1 MSCGREVS
9 GPGDPPGP
17 HPSMQSAAGAASRF
31 NRRERARPKAIT
43 RNGVKEVPSLRS
55 QGESRSLRFAAVA
68 RGKRL
73 AGLPRP
79 VPGSVVRTLNKGEST
94 IDTPALAQHDSVM
107 QLRSARDADKPE
119 QSVGRRRA
127 LPPIQG
133 WLLVYIVVLAFLG
146 LHGAGLTA
154 ASIVIYAHPAA
165 AGLHSSISL
174 ISLLFYVTT
183 NVILIL
189 YTAVLFILMSRRLR
203 SAIINNVIFN
213 ISSIV
218 FLVAWHLIGDKSNVG
233 TLVDSA
239 PNLVSAA
246 YILLSGRVRSTF
258 IISRPGKAYRRARQ
272 CRP

>member
-1 MSCGREVS
+1 
-9 GPGDPPGP
+9 
-17 HPSMQSAAGAASRF
+17 MQ
-31 NRRERARPKAIT
+31 
-43 RNGVKEVPSLRS
+43 
-55 QGESRSLRFAAVA
+55 
-68 RGKRL
+68 
-73 AGLPRP
+73 PR
-79 VPGSVVRTLNKGEST
+79 T
-94 IDTPALAQHDSVM
+94 
-107 QLRSARDADKPE
+107 ARDADRPE
-119 QSVGRRRA
+119 QSIVRRGA
-127 LPPIQG
+127 LPPIRG
-133 WLLVYIVVLAFLG
+133 WLLVYMAVLAFLG

-165 AGLHSSISL
+165 AGLHSPISL

-189 YTAVLFILMSRRLR
+189 YTAVLFVLISGRLR

-239 PNLVSAA
+239 PNLVGAA
-246 YILLSGRVRSTF
+246 YILLSRRVRSTF
-258 IISRPGKAYRRARQ
+258 IVSRPGRAYRRARQ